1 MSVVFLIM
9 YVHLSGYSMRN
20 RKSPEL
26 YFALLI
32 IMFLV
37 AGCST
42 TGGFF
47 SGAQKNGSVDSQI
60 PSSPNLKKTD
70 IKKTTVYF
78 YRPDQSIS
86 GWTWKGIDIM
96 EINVVGIITDPEEK
110 SQVTHIGKLKNNS
123 YIKKELK
130 PGIHRFTANWQLTPY
145 VFTLKPNEDLCIKA
159 EIGFVNALRQRATLK
174 ITDKD
179 TCESDMKMMKEYQIK
194 E

>member
-1 MSVVFLIM
+1 
-9 YVHLSGYSMRN
+9 MRN
-20 RKSPEL
+20 RRLSGL
-26 YFALLI
+26 YFAVVVTVY
-32 IMFLV
+32 LV

-47 SGAQKNGSVDSQI
+47 AGAQKTGSPDSQI
-60 PSSPNLKKTD
+60 PSSAKLKKTD

-86 GWTWKGIDIM
+86 GWTWKDIDIM

-123 YIKKELK
+123 YIKKEFK

-145 VFTLKPNEDLCIKA
+145 VFTLNPNEDLCIKA

-179 TCESDMKMMKEYQIK
+179 TCESDMNVMKEYQIK